1 MVSGPTDSESLQL
14 LADADGWL
22 HASWVQRVAAD
33 DARLAAYYSRWD
45 GIAWSQ
51 PNELLRPEEDQS
63 IAQPTLA
70 LGPDD
75 TLMAVWLDGE
85 PGRVYFGQADLARA
99 SNLSEWSSPL
109 ILPTPSDEVTA
120 PDLAVDSDGVIYVTY
135 AVPLN
140 EARGVYMT
148 RSTDRGSTWSDP
160 EQVFDGVA
168 AGWTMVDSPH
178 LAIGGEGTLHLMWS
192 RLSSPP
198 DATPQSLH
206 YSRSDDGGQSWSEST
221 EITSSPG
228 TWSELL
234 ASGELAVH
242 RLWLADSG
250 DLWHQSSSDD
260 GQSWE
265 QPQRVSSGG
274 GSEGAVRSVLDGAGR
289 LWVLQATGTRSEENE
304 IRAPF
309 ELSGWVL
316 SEGRWQPAEALRL
329 GGLEI
334 EELAVTANSGGNLY
348 VLFSA
353 LASALGVNQE
363 EQAIYFAGR
372 TLDLPAAQPTAL
384 PTLTPTPLPESTL
397 APTPEP
403 MPTATTSFPTEQGQE
418 GGLPIPIDTSNPL
431 TGPLLG
437 IIPAA
442 AVVLV
447 AFFIGVRLLR
457 GDRRGPR

>member
-1 MVSGPTDSESLQL
+1 
-14 LADADGWL
+14 
-22 HASWVQRVAAD
+22 
-33 DARLAAYYSRWD
+33 
-45 GIAWSQ
+45 
-51 PNELLRPEEDQS
+51 
-63 IAQPTLA
+63 
-70 LGPDD
+70 
-75 TLMAVWLDGE
+75 
-85 PGRVYFGQADLARA
+85 
-99 SNLSEWSSPL
+99 
-109 ILPTPSDEVTA
+109 
-120 PDLAVDSDGVIYVTY
+120 
-135 AVPLN
+135 
-140 EARGVYMT
+140 
-148 RSTDRGSTWSDP
+148 
-160 EQVFDGVA
+160 
-168 AGWTMVDSPH
+168 
-178 LAIGGEGTLHLMWS
+178 
-192 RLSSPP
+192 
-198 DATPQSLH
+198 
-206 YSRSDDGGQSWSEST
+206 
-221 EITSSPG
+221 
-228 TWSELL
+228 
-234 ASGELAVH
+234 
-242 RLWLADSG
+242 
-250 DLWHQSSSDD
+250 
-260 GQSWE
+260 
-265 QPQRVSSGG
+265 
-274 GSEGAVRSVLDGAGR
+274 VLDGAGR